1 MPDLDRAPHPV
12 PTLADTASGHGKRGT
27 NGRVDSDR
35 AGPTGRPE
43 NPFSSV
49 AHLAAIALGVP
60 WASVMVPGYGPLTG
74 PNTVPANG
82 GQPSPFEQAMCMNV
96 QASGEKFV
104 TEDVRLDQRTNGD
117 RRAGEIAWAGFPMRD
132 AGGDIRGVLWVAD
145 RVPRRWSGSD
155 IAILETLVLVAS
167 REFGLRA
174 AVARSAESTALA
186 RTLQESLLP
195 RRLPDIPGLQV
206 AARYAAGGTGTEI
219 LGMEILGDFYDVFPS
234 VAGSWGM
241 VVGDV
246 CGKGAP
252 AAKSTALAR
261 YTLRAEAH
269 RQGRP
274 SLILASLNQALLDWP
289 TDDPRFL
296 TAIYA
301 TVRLGR
307 AGATVRISSAG
318 HPLALV
324 RRADSRVQEF
334 GRPGSLLGVLAD
346 PELHDSRSLLH
357 PGDSLILF
365 SDGVTEARPRA
376 SHHLYGDERL
386 HGLVTGLGGKTA
398 AQTAQAIMQAIMAFS
413 GGLLSDDTVA
423 LVIKVP

>member
-1 MPDLDRAPHPV
+1 MPVPDRAPHPV
-12 PTLADTASGHGKRGT
+12 PALADTASGPGGPGT

-35 AGPTGRPE
+35 AGPADRPE

-49 AHLAAIALGVP
+49 AHLAAIALKVP

-74 PNTVPANG
+74 PNTVPAKG
-82 GQPSPFEQAMCMNV
+82 GQPGPFEQAMCTNV
-96 QASGEKFV
+96 LASGEKFV
-104 TEDVRLDQRTNGD
+104 TEDVRMDQRTNGD

-132 AGGDIRGVLWVAD
+132 AGGDIRGVLWAAD
-145 RVPRRWSGSD
+145 HVPHRWSGSD
-155 IAILETLVLVAS
+155 IAILETLALVAS
-167 REFGLRA
+167 REFRLRA

-195 RRLPDIPGLQV
+195 PRLPDIPGLQV
-206 AARYAAGGTGTEI
+206 AARYAAGGM
-219 LGMEILGDFYDVFPS
+219 GMEILGDFYDVFPS
-234 VAGSWGM
+234 VAGSWGI

-274 SLILASLNQALLDWP
+274 SLILASLNQALLDWL

-324 RRADSRVQEF
+324 RRADGRVHDF

-346 PELHDSRSLLH
+346 PELHDSRTLLH

-365 SDGVTEARPRA
+365 SDGVTEARRSA
-376 SHHLYGDERL
+376 DRHLYGDERL
-386 HGLVTGLGGKTA
+386 RRFVAGLGGKTA
-398 AQTAQAIMQAIMAFS
+398 AQTAQAIMQATLAFS
-413 GGLLSDDTVA
+413 GGRLSDDTVA
-423 LVIKVP
+423 LVMKVP